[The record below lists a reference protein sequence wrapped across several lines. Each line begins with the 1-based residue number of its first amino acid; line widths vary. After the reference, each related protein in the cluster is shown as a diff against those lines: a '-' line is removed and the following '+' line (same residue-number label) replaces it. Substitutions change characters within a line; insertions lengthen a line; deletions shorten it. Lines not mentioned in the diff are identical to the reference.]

1 MLMVMSESEPW
12 IFNERVGGWILL
24 VTAGF
29 LGSISGLL
37 AFVVVVTAALD
48 ASGQTSAS
56 GGLVLL
62 ALGLPIATAVA
73 YLGFRRLGVT
83 TNPRR
88 IFLGVLTALV
98 GFTLPWFV
106 TYVIGILVR

>member
-1 MLMVMSESEPW
+1 MSERESW
-12 IFNERVGGWILL
+12 VTSERVGGWVL
-24 VTAGF
+24 VITAGF

-48 ASGQTSAS
+48 GSGQTSAA
-56 GGLVLL
+56 GALLLL
-62 ALGLPIATAVA
+62 AMGLPLATAVA

-88 IFLGVLTALV
+88 VFLGVITALI

-106 TYVIGILVR
+106 TYVIGLLVS

>member
-1 MLMVMSESEPW
+1 MLTAMSERESW
-12 IFNERVGGWILL
+12 VTSERVGGWVLII
-24 VTAGF
+24 TAGF

-48 ASGQTSAS
+48 ASGQTSAA
-56 GGLVLL
+56 GALVLL
-62 ALGLPIATAVA
+62 AMGLPLATAVA

-88 IFLGVLTALV
+88 IILGVITALI

-106 TYVIGILVR
+106 TYVIGVLLG

>member
-1 MLMVMSESEPW
+1 MLGGMSEQEPW
-12 IFNERVGGWILL
+12 FLNERLGGWILI

-37 AFVVVVTAALD
+37 AFVVVITAALD
-48 ASGQTSAS
+48 ASGRTSAS
-56 GGLVLL
+56 GALVLL
-62 ALGLPIATAVA
+62 AMGLPLATAVA

-88 IFLGVLTALV
+88 IFLGVITALV
-98 GFTLPWFV
+98 GFTLPWFL
-106 TYVIGILVR
+106 TYVLGLLLG